1 MGLGD
6 YVAVP
11 YSSLDPDGDILK
23 DEYLD
28 VYQMMDVRG
37 SDVLDDLIEKGL
49 VKANPR
55 RGSSADKKEAFQDFL
70 NRGGS
75 QLVAQVPSQMPG
87 AMGGG
92 MGVGNAAAVFDH
104 GIAGNMS
111 DIQSRPIDY
120 GVKGGPQQMPYMYGT
135 QGPMLAQGQGG
146 FNIMNPFTYGNMKKA
161 VEGTRA
167 GDENIEYADTPAG
180 KLGEAAN
187 ERNRMIQQLFQ
198 GY

>member
-37 SDVLDDLIEKGL
+37 SDVLDDLVEKGL
-49 VKANPR
+49 VKANPK

-92 MGVGNAAAVFDH
+92 FDH

-111 DIQSRPIDY
+111 DIQRMPYRY
-120 GVKGGPQQMPYMYGT
+120 GDQGGIQQMPYRGGT
-135 QGPMLAQGQGG
+135 PSLIDFGKGLEALKKGKERGGVMNDSTYEALQML
-146 FNIMNPFTYGNMKKA
+146 
-161 VEGTRA
+161 
-167 GDENIEYADTPAG
+167 
-180 KLGEAAN
+180 
-187 ERNRMIQQLFQ
+187 Q

>member
-37 SDVLDDLIEKGL
+37 SDVLDDLVEKGL
-49 VKANPR
+49 VKANPK

-92 MGVGNAAAVFDH
+92 FDH

-111 DIQSRPIDY
+111 DIQQMPYRY
-120 GVKGGPQQMPYMYGT
+120 GDPTGGIQQMPYRGGT
-135 QGPMLAQGQGG
+135 PSLIDFGKGLEALKKGKERGGVMNDSTYEALQML
-146 FNIMNPFTYGNMKKA
+146 
-161 VEGTRA
+161 
-167 GDENIEYADTPAG
+167 
-180 KLGEAAN
+180 
-187 ERNRMIQQLFQ
+187 Q

>member
-49 VKANPR
+49 VKANPK

-92 MGVGNAAAVFDH
+92 FDH

-111 DIQSRPIDY
+111 DIQRMPYRY
-120 GVKGGPQQMPYMYGT
+120 GEQGDIQQMPYTGGVPSLIDFGKGLEALKKGKERGGVMNDSTYEAL
-135 QGPMLAQGQGG
+135 QML
-146 FNIMNPFTYGNMKKA
+146 
-161 VEGTRA
+161 
-167 GDENIEYADTPAG
+167 
-180 KLGEAAN
+180 
-187 ERNRMIQQLFQ
+187 Q